1 MGELQF
7 HPLCA
12 MFPRMGEAEFAALR
26 DDIKSNGLL
35 TPITLYEG
43 MILDGGNRY
52 RACLDAGVEPRFD
65 NFDGS
70 DVVAFVL
77 SSNFHRR
84 HLSPGQQATIVAAAQ
99 DWSKAQ
105 TRGGNGSNQHR
116 KEQNADADSL
126 LLIGDDIASRAAL
139 SGAGRTTQHAADLV
153 ARKDPDL
160 AKKVIAGEISLPKAY
175 EQVKTPR
182 QEPEPPADA
191 ASVMF
196 AEDCPLSALVS
207 KARALDAIQKIH
219 PADPI
224 ALRCLDGIQTAL
236 NSRRSTIEN
245 ILRNKNGH

>member
-70 DVVAFVL
+70 DVVTFVL

-99 DWSKAQ
+99 DWSRAQ
-105 TRGGNGSNQHR
+105 TVGNPAFKVALQSGNVTGLQP
-116 KEQNADADSL
+116 DSTR
-126 LLIGDDIASRAAL
+126 DRQTL
-139 SGAGRTTQHAADLV
+139 SGASEKTQRTADLV

-219 PADPI
+219 PADPN

>member
-70 DVVAFVL
+70 DVVTFVL

-99 DWSKAQ
+99 DWSRAQ
-105 TRGGNGSNQHR
+105 TRGGDR
-116 KEQNADADSL
+116 KSDQTASLPFDSTAD
-126 LLIGDDIASRAAL
+126 RQTL
-139 SGAGRTTQHAADLV
+139 SGASEKTQRTADLV

-219 PADPI
+219 PADPN